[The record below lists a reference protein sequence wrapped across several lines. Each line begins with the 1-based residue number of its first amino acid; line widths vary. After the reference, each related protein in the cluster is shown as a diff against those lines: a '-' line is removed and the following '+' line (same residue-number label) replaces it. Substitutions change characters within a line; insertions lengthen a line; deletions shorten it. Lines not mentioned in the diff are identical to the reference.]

1 MTIRPAALRARTG
14 VGTPFTAE
22 PLGKDRRHMGPPEA
36 FEDAVTEVLLGL
48 AAGCV
53 VSYGWVAASAGY
65 PGRARAVGR
74 FLSRHGGGLP
84 WWRVVRADGRLA
96 APGVARQV

>member
-1 MTIRPAALRARTG
+1 M
-14 VGTPFTAE
+14 VG
-22 PLGKDRRHMGPPEA
+22 

-48 AAGCV
+48 AEGQV
-53 VSYGWVAASAGY
+53 VTYGWVAAEAGF

-84 WWRVVRADGRLA
+84 WWRVVRAGGWRA
-96 APGVARQV
+96 APDVARQAALLRGEGVVVADGRARL

>member
-1 MTIRPAALRARTG
+1 MA
-14 VGTPFTAE
+14 
-22 PLGKDRRHMGPPEA
+22 D
-36 FEDAVTEVLLGL
+36 VLLGL
-48 AAGCV
+48 AEGQV
-53 VSYGWVAASAGY
+53 VSYGWVAAEAGY

-96 APGVARQV
+96 VPDPAGQAARLAAEGVVVEEGRARF

>member
-1 MTIRPAALRARTG
+1 M
-14 VGTPFTAE
+14 
-22 PLGKDRRHMGPPEA
+22 A

-48 AAGCV
+48 RDGQV
-53 VSYGWVAASAGY
+53 VSYGWVAAAAGY

-96 APGVARQV
+96 APDVVRQAELLRAEGVAVVEGRARF